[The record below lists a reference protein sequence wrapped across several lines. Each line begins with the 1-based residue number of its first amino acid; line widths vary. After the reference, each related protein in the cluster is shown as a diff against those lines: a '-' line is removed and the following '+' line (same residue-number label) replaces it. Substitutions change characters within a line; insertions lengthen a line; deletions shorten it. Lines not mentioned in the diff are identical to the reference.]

1 MVGFLTAPAGALSRL
16 NDNRRMPAKLS
27 AFVIW
32 AVVAAS
38 VAFWALRLAVRAPEA
53 PAHTLSAGDSVLAR
67 ADVSRLLGAP
77 PAAEAASIDVPAI
90 SSRFRLSGVMAP
102 KTPGQHGVALIEV
115 DGKMPRAFRVGS
127 RIDGELTLQSVSLR
141 TASIGPAQ
149 GRPAVVL
156 ELPVPTP
163 PATGTLPGIISAE
176 PDENAPPLPPVVR
189 RPAPPAPA
197 VRPTVP
203 AGRVAPPPHSRG
215 LVTTPRDQGQAVQT
229 R

>member
-1 MVGFLTAPAGALSRL
+1 
-16 NDNRRMPAKLS
+16 MPAKLS

-32 AVVAAS
+32 AVVAAT

-53 PAHTLSAGDSVLAR
+53 PAHTLSAGESVLAR
-67 ADVSRLLGAP
+67 ADVGRLLGAP
-77 PAAEAASIDVPAI
+77 PAAEASTDVPAI

-156 ELPVPTP
+156 ELPPPTP

-197 VRPTVP
+197 APATMP
-203 AGRVAPPPHSRG
+203 AGRVAPPQHSRG